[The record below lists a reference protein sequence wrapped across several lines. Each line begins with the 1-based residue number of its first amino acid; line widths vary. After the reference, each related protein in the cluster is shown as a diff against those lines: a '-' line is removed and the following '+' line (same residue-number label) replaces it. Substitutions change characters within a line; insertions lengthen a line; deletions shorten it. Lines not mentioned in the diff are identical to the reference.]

1 MNFIYMSKDLLA
13 NARVVV
19 AVAVDPEL
27 QAALQNAQK

>member
-19 AVAVDPEL
+19 AVDPEL